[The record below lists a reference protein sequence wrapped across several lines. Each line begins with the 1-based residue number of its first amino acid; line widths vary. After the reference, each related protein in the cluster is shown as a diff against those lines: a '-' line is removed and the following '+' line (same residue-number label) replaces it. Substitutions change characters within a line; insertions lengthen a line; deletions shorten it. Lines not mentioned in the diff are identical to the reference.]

1 MEDKETE
8 KGIIDKLLQETKKPG
23 FFQALGV
30 FFVCVIIGLIA
41 GLIYDTLQL
50 SLTLGV
56 GLGIVWMG
64 VAYFNQ
70 KE

>member
-1 MEDKETE
+1 MENKETE
-8 KGIIDKLLQETKKPG
+8 KGIIARIKQETKKPG
-23 FFQALGV
+23 FLQALGV

-41 GLIYDTLQL
+41 GFIYDTLQL
-50 SLTLGV
+50 SLTLGI
-56 GLGIVWMG
+56 GLGLVWMG